1 MANKIIGRTDTTG
14 NVSVVTNSDRAVLLV
29 GTGVDETKE
38 VLFQINSTT
47 EASTHFGPG
56 SNASEIVRILI
67 RNGVTNI
74 KGICVG
80 DVGDVGEMEKPYTKA
95 TDAYAAALTKSM
107 SAEDIMCIILDKSD
121 KTLYSA
127 VKKHLTEAEAE
138 DLYRYAVVGCG
149 SDVNTTELAI
159 AEATAVDSDRMF
171 IPYPNMVDDAGK
183 AVDGSITAAGIA
195 AAIVTQTN
203 DPALPVSGVPL
214 SGYGGVAVK
223 LLKTE
228 FDTLCDGCVVPI
240 YVEGGV
246 PYIYRLVTTSQKDD
260 GRDSIWHDA
269 TTRLIAD
276 DVLDSVM
283 AKLRANYKRT
293 KNVTRVLNAIKT
305 DVISVL
311 EDKEGLEIIQNF
323 DRDTVSVI
331 RDPNDIYGA
340 LVDYEFQVVTPL
352 YTITI
357 TQHMKV

>member
-80 DVGDVGEMEKPYTKA
+80 DVGESEKPYTKA

-121 KTLYSA
+121 KTLYSS
-127 VKKHLTEAEAE
+127 VKEHLAEAEAE

-171 IPYPNMVDDAGK
+171 VPYPNMVDDAGK

-203 DPALPVSGVPL
+203 DPALPVSGVSL

-228 FDTLCDGCVVPI
+228 FDSLCDGCVVPI

-260 GRDSIWHDA
+260 GKDSIWHDA

-293 KNVTRVLNAIKT
+293 KNVARVLNAIKT

>member
-38 VLFQINSTT
+38 VLFQINSTI
-47 EASTHFGPG
+47 EASTHFGPE

-80 DVGDVGEMEKPYTKA
+80 EVGDSGKPYTQA

-127 VKKHLTEAEAE
+127 VKSHLAEAEAE

-228 FDTLCDGCVVPI
+228 FDSLCDGCVVPI

-260 GRDSIWHDA
+260 GKDSIWHDA

-293 KNVTRVLNAIKT
+293 KNVSRVLNAIKT

-311 EDKEGLEIIQNF
+311 EDKEGLEIIQDF

>member
-14 NVSVVTNSDRAVLLV
+14 NVSIVTNSDRAVLLV
-29 GTGVDETKE
+29 GSGDDETKE

-47 EASTHFGPG
+47 EASTHFGSK
-56 SNASEIVRILI
+56 SNAPEIVRILI

-74 KGICVG
+74 KGICIGEVG
-80 DVGDVGEMEKPYTKA
+80 DAKPYTKE
-95 TDAYAAALTKSM
+95 TDAYAAALAKSM
-107 SAEDIMCIILDKSD
+107 SAEDIMCVVLDKSD
-121 KTLYSA
+121 KTLYST
-127 VKKHLTEAEAE
+127 VKDHLAKAETE
-138 DLYRYAVVGCG
+138 DMYRYAVVGCG
-149 SDVNTTELAI
+149 SAVNTTTLAI
-159 AEATAVDSDRMF
+159 AEATAIDSDRIV
-171 IPYPNMVDDAGK
+171 IPYPNMVDDAGTV
-183 AVDGSITAAGIA
+183 VDGSITAAGVA

-203 DPALPVSGVPL
+203 DPALPVSGVSM
-214 SGYGGVAVK
+214 SGYGGVATK
-223 LLKTE
+223 LPKNE
-228 FDTLCDGCVVPI
+228 FDMLCNGCVVPI

-246 PYIYRLVTTSQKDD
+246 PYIYRLVTTAQKS
-260 GRDSIWHDA
+260 GGGDSIWHDA

-276 DVLDSVM
+276 NVLDSVM

-293 KNVTRVLNAIKT
+293 KNVSRVLNSIKT
-305 DVISVL
+305 DVIGVL

-331 RDPNDIYGA
+331 RDPKDIYGA

>member
-80 DVGDVGEMEKPYTKA
+80 DVGESEKPYTKA

-121 KTLYSA
+121 KTLYSV
-127 VKKHLTEAEAE
+127 VKEHLAEAETE

-149 SDVNTTELAI
+149 SSVSTTTLAI

-171 IPYPNMVDDAGK
+171 IPYPNMVNDAGTV
-183 AVDGSITAAGIA
+183 VDGSITAAGIA

-203 DPALPVSGVPL
+203 DPALPVSGVPMN
-214 SGYGGVAVK
+214 GYGGVAVK

-228 FDTLCDGCVVPI
+228 FDSLCDGCVVPI

-246 PYIYRLVTTSQKDD
+246 PYIYRLVTTSQKDA
-260 GRDSIWHDA
+260 GKDSIWQDA
-269 TTRLIAD
+269 PTRLIAD

-293 KNVTRVLNAIKT
+293 KNVSRVLNAIKT

>member
-47 EASTHFGPG
+47 EASTHFGPE

-80 DVGDVGEMEKPYTKA
+80 DIGESEEPYTQA

-127 VKKHLTEAEAE
+127 VKEHLAEAEAE

-149 SDVNTTELAI
+149 SGVSTTELAI

-171 IPYPNMVDDAGK
+171 IPYPNMVNDAGT

-246 PYIYRLVTTSQKDD
+246 PYIYRLVTTSQKDG
-260 GRDSIWHDA
+260 GRNSIWHDA

-340 LVDYEFQVVTPL
+340 LVDYKFQVVTPL
-352 YTITI
+352 YTIII

>member
-47 EASTHFGPG
+47 EASTHFGPE

-80 DVGDVGEMEKPYTKA
+80 DVGESEKPYTKA

-107 SAEDIMCIILDKSD
+107 SAEDIMCIILGESD

-127 VKKHLTEAEAE
+127 VKKHLAEAEAE

-240 YVEGGV
+240 YIEGGV

-260 GRDSIWHDA
+260 GKDSIWHDA

-293 KNVTRVLNAIKT
+293 KNVARVLNAIKT

>member
-47 EASTHFGPG
+47 EASTHFGPE

-80 DVGDVGEMEKPYTKA
+80 EVGDSGKPYTQA

-127 VKKHLTEAEAE
+127 VKSHLAEAEAE

-159 AEATAVDSDRMF
+159 VEATAVDSDRMF

-228 FDTLCDGCVVPI
+228 FDSLCDGCVVPI

-260 GRDSIWHDA
+260 GKDSIWHDA

-293 KNVTRVLNAIKT
+293 KNVSRVLNAIKT

-311 EDKEGLEIIQNF
+311 EDKEGLEIIQDF

>member
-47 EASTHFGPG
+47 EASTHFGPE

-80 DVGDVGEMEKPYTKA
+80 DVGELEEPYTQA

-127 VKKHLTEAEAE
+127 VKEHLAEAEAE

-240 YVEGGV
+240 YIEGGV

-260 GRDSIWHDA
+260 GKDSIWHDA

-293 KNVTRVLNAIKT
+293 KNVSRVLNAIKT

>member
-56 SNASEIVRILI
+56 SNAPEIVRILI

-80 DVGDVGEMEKPYTKA
+80 EVGNSGKPYTKA

-121 KTLYSA
+121 KTLYST
-127 VKKHLTEAEAE
+127 VKSHLAEAEAE

-149 SDVNTTELAI
+149 SNVNTTELAI

-246 PYIYRLVTTSQKDD
+246 PYIYRLVTTSQMDN

-293 KNVTRVLNAIKT
+293 KNVSRVLNAIKT

>member
-47 EASTHFGPG
+47 EASTHFGPE

-80 DVGDVGEMEKPYTKA
+80 EVGDSGKPYTQA

-127 VKKHLTEAEAE
+127 VKSHLAEAEAE

-228 FDTLCDGCVVPI
+228 FDSLCDGCVVPI

-260 GRDSIWHDA
+260 GKDSIWHDA

-293 KNVTRVLNAIKT
+293 KNVSRVLNAIKT

-311 EDKEGLEIIQNF
+311 EDKEGLEIIQDF

>member
-29 GTGVDETKE
+29 GAGVDETKE

-47 EASTHFGPG
+47 EASTHFGPE

-80 DVGDVGEMEKPYTKA
+80 EVGDSGKPYTQT

-121 KTLYSA
+121 KTLYSS
-127 VKKHLTEAEAE
+127 VKEHLVEAEAE

-149 SDVNTTELAI
+149 SGVNTTELAI

-203 DPALPVSGVPL
+203 DPALPVSGVPM

-246 PYIYRLVTTSQKDD
+246 PYIYRLVTTSQKDS
-260 GRDSIWHDA
+260 GKDSIWHDA

-293 KNVTRVLNAIKT
+293 KNVSRVLNAIKT